1 MIFCTAQKNNLP
13 YADIFY
19 LQSKGISK
27 MTNSNNVDQPQDV
40 TSSNPNKK
48 LDTLVHAEIAKITGS
63 LSPTST
69 MLAFQDWF
77 AHLLGSPG
85 KQMELAQL
93 ATIYAEQLANYA
105 SQLLLHKD
113 GEQTQIT
120 PPIPVDRRFSAPE
133 WQTFPYNLMQQSFL
147 LSQQWWNLAT
157 TDIAA
162 VSNHHANVVNFWM
175 RQFLELFSPGNQFFT
190 NPQILAQTL
199 EENGANLLR
208 GMQKLYADVN
218 AILIGEEA
226 EPDPNFQV
234 GKHVAVTKGKVILRN
249 QVMELI
255 QYTPTTT
262 KVHPEPIL
270 LVPAWIMKYYIL
282 DLSPHNSLVKYLLDQ
297 GHTVFC
303 ISWKNPDEND
313 RNLAMEDYLQNGF
326 FAALDAVNAVVP
338 KQKVHAAG
346 YCLGGTLL
354 AIAASSMARDED
366 NRLATISFFAAQT
379 DFTEPGEIGLFIDES
394 QINLLEAQMERTGY
408 LKASQMA
415 GAFQMLR
422 SYDLLWSRL
431 INEYLLGK
439 ISNKFDIMA
448 WNADATRMPAKM
460 HAHYLR
466 SLFLNNDL
474 SEGRYKV
481 GDKAISLANLNIPIF
496 MVGTVTD
503 HVAPWKSVYKL
514 HYLTAA
520 EITFVLT
527 TGGHNVGI
535 VNPPSPTSKRKYQ
548 LLTRKAGGVYISP
561 DEWQKIAKEHQGS
574 WWSAWQA
581 WVSSKSGTLSE
592 QIPTIGAGKYQPI
605 TDAPGEYVL
614 VRA

>member
-1 MIFCTAQKNNLP
+1 MTDLKNANQQ
-13 YADIFY
+13 DI
-19 LQSKGISK
+19 KK
-27 MTNSNNVDQPQDV
+27 DV
-40 TSSNPNKK
+40 TANESVQIKPNKNPNKQ
-48 LDTLVHAEIAKITGS
+48 LDTLVHAEIAKATGS

-85 KQMELAQL
+85 KQLELTQI
-93 ATIYAEQLANYA
+93 ATEYTQQLANYA
-105 SQLLLHKD
+105 AQLLTNKEDDQANVAPL
-113 GEQTQIT
+113 
-120 PPIPVDRRFSAPE
+120 VMDRRFSAPE
-133 WQTFPYNLMQQSFL
+133 WQMFPYNLLQQSFL
-147 LSQQWWNLAT
+147 LGQKWWDIAT
-157 TDIAA
+157 TDVAG
-162 VSNHHANVVNFWM
+162 VSKHHANVVNFWA

-190 NPQILAQTL
+190 NPQVLAQTL
-199 EENGANLLR
+199 EENGANLVR

-218 AILIGEEA
+218 AILVGEEA
-226 EPDPNFQV
+226 EPDPNFKV
-234 GKHVAVTKGKVILRN
+234 GEHVAVTRGKVILRN
-249 QVMELI
+249 KVMELI

-262 KVHPEPIL
+262 EVHPEPVL

-313 RNLAMEDYLQNGF
+313 RNLAMEDYLQDGF
-326 FAALDAVNAVVP
+326 FAALNAVNDVVP

-354 AIAASSMARDED
+354 AIAASAMARDND
-366 NRLATISFFAAQT
+366 NRLASLSFFAAQT

-439 ISNKFDIMA
+439 ASNKFDIMA

-481 GDKAISLANLNIPIF
+481 DGKAISLANLNVPIF

-520 EITFVLT
+520 EITFALT

-548 LLTRKAGGVYISP
+548 LLTRKAGGAYIAP
-561 DEWQKIAKEHQGS
+561 DEWQKLAKEHQGS
-574 WWSAWQA
+574 WWSAWQV
-581 WVSSKSGTLSE
+581 WVSSKSGAKSAQVPTLG
-592 QIPTIGAGKYQPI
+592 TNKYKPLM
-605 TDAPGEYVL
+605 DAPGEYIL